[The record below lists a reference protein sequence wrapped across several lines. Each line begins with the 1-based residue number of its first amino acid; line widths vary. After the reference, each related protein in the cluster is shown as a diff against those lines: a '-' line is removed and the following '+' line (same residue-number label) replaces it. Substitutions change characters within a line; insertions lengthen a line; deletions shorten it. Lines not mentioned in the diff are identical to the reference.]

1 MQFKFSALYSSNI
14 INWGLPWLPDDLVQQ
29 IRDDP
34 ERYRNLYNIYWWKQF
49 MNERER
55 NLPPHPNRSPGFIPH
70 RIHELRDAAE
80 YEIVK
85 YFIPR
90 AKPKTIWSYS
100 QGNNNCLDCGM
111 SHDEMNQ
118 ADTLMRDCL
127 RPYRDTLTYQ
137 DAAEWNTA
145 VANCL
150 EQVKPQVHP
159 SAFSVIQKQEM
170 GSWSM
175 SRGFPFGFCPNC
187 YNAIKSQ
194 VRQNINGILEES

>member
-14 INWGLPWLPDDLVQQ
+14 INWSLPWLPDELVQQ

-34 ERYRNLYNIYWWKQF
+34 EKYRNLYNIHWWKRF

-55 NLPPHPNRSPGFIPH
+55 NLGPHPNRSPGFIPH

-85 YFIPR
+85 HFIPR
-90 AKPKTIWSYS
+90 ALPKPTWSYTK
-100 QGNNNCLDCGM
+100 GNPVCLDCGM
-111 SHDEMNQ
+111 SHDEMSQ
-118 ADTLMRDCL
+118 ADTLMKDCL
-127 RPYRDTLTYQ
+127 KPYRDTLTYQ

-159 SAFSVIQKQEM
+159 SAFSTIQEQEM

-175 SRGFPFGFCPNC
+175 SRGFPLGFCPNC
-187 YNAIKSQ
+187 YDAVKSQ